1 MTRQVQFYHDIG
13 NCMKKGQETMGFMTK
28 LEEGKGI
35 VFKGRYSWMKNLQ
48 TCVKKDVEGFKD
60 RSQE

>member
-1 MTRQVQFYHDIG
+1 
-13 NCMKKGQETMGFMTK
+13 MKKGQETKGFMTK